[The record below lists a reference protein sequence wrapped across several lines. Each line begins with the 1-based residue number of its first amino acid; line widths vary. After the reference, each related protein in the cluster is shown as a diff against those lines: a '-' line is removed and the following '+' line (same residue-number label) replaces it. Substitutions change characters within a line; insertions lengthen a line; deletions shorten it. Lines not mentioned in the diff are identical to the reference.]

1 MPAKLK
7 EQFIMSHKA
16 GFVSII
22 GKPNVGKSTLMN
34 ALIGE
39 RLSITNPKAQTTRH
53 RILGIYND
61 DEHQIVFSDT
71 PGMLDPA
78 YKLQENMMSLVDSAI
93 KDADLLLYLVEA
105 GEPFNKELIEELQ
118 TIKSSVVVVINKVDL
133 NQQEQIAER
142 LTEWKEQLPSARLLP
157 TSALHKFNTRELLEL
172 VKSHLPEHPP
182 YYDKDDLTDRPV
194 RFFVAEMIRGAI
206 LKHFKKEVPYAV
218 EVLVTDYK
226 EEAKLD
232 RIDATIFVER
242 ETQKMIIIGQ
252 GGRAI
257 KRVGTDARK
266 SIENF
271 IQKKV
276 FLDLTVK
283 VRKDWRSNE
292 NDLKEFGYQ

>member
-1 MPAKLK
+1 
-7 EQFIMSHKA
+7 MSHKS

-53 RILGIYND
+53 RILGIFND
-61 DEHQIVFSDT
+61 DDHQIVFSDT
-71 PGMLDPA
+71 PGLLDPA
-78 YKLQENMMSLVDSAI
+78 YKLQENMMSLVESAI

-105 GEPFNKELIEELQ
+105 DEPANEDFLEKLRSLEIP
-118 TIKSSVVVVINKVDL
+118 VVLVVNKVDL
-133 NQQEQIAER
+133 SEQEHISEKLSVWKER
-142 LTEWKEQLPSARLLP
+142 LPDAELLP
-157 TSALHKFNTRELLEL
+157 TSALHHFNTRELLEL
-172 VKSHLPEHPP
+172 VKKHLPEHPP
-182 YYDKDDLTDRPV
+182 YYDKQDLTDRPV

-218 EVLVTDYK
+218 EVLVTKYT
-226 EEAKLD
+226 EEEKMD
-232 RIDATIFVER
+232 RIDGTIFVER

-257 KRVGTDARK
+257 KRVGTDARI

-271 IQKKV
+271 LQKKV
-276 FLDLTVK
+276 YLDLTVK

>member
-1 MPAKLK
+1 M
-7 EQFIMSHKA
+7 
-16 GFVSII
+16 
-22 GKPNVGKSTLMN
+22 T
-34 ALIGE
+34 
-39 RLSITNPKAQTTRH
+39 
-53 RILGIYND
+53 
-61 DEHQIVFSDT
+61 
-71 PGMLDPA
+71 
-78 YKLQENMMSLVDSAI
+78 LVDSAM

-105 GEPFNKELIEELQ
+105 EEPFNDEFIKELQ
-118 TIKSSVVVVINKVDL
+118 AVKNPVVVVMNKVDL

-142 LTEWKEQLPSARLLP
+142 LSEWKERLPDAELLP

-172 VKSHLPEHPP
+172 VKNHLPEHPP
-182 YYDKDDLTDRPV
+182 YYDKEDLTDRPV

-218 EVLVTDYK
+218 EVLVTNYK
-226 EEAKLD
+226 EETKLD

-271 IQKKV
+271 IQKKI

>member
-1 MPAKLK
+1 
-7 EQFIMSHKA
+7 MSHKA

-39 RLSITNPKAQTTRH
+39 KLSITNPKAQTTRH

-61 DEHQIVFSDT
+61 DDHQIVFSDT
-71 PGMLDPA
+71 PGLLDPA
-78 YKLQENMMSLVDSAI
+78 YKLQESMMSLVESAI
-93 KDADLLLYLVEA
+93 KDADLLLYLVETE
-105 GEPFNKELIEELQ
+105 EPFNEKFIEGL
-118 TIKSSVVVVINKVDL
+118 NKVETSKIVILNKADL
-133 NQQEQIAER
+133 NQQEQIAAR
-142 LTEWKEQLPSARLLP
+142 IAEWKQKLTTAKILPV
-157 TSALHKFNTRELLEL
+157 SALHKFHTKELLEL
-172 VKSHLPEHPP
+172 VKEHLPEHPP

-218 EVLVTDYK
+218 EVVVMDYK
-226 EEAKLD
+226 EDTKVD
-232 RIDATIFVER
+232 RIEATIFVER
-242 ETQKMIIIGQ
+242 ESQKMIMIGQ

-257 KRVGTDARK
+257 KRVGMEARK